1 MEQTTYRKHW
11 ELNLK
16 QNCLNEIMLNMWQLF
31 NLVWQYNYAS
41 VRSVY
46 LQIANVYVHKRSFIK
61 YHSETAVRLSKNVN
75 NVVTRFHCSH
85 VNTVPGLTRSW
96 CTCQWQV
103 TNFTVTISEEN
114 HQEQLLNTYNV
125 PDTIL
130 NIFHELIYVNLITI
144 LWHGCHY
151 NAHFT
156 DDITDAYNH
165 AARKGQNQGSNPGSP
180 ALAPGPAITH
190 TLKEKNSRTGKSSNL
205 KQASTISPGDSFLTV
220 FSASALVSN
229 VQFFIA

>member
-1 MEQTTYRKHW
+1 MCACVHVCVCVNREKERQERERDRNISCDIGKSWWKIEDIQSEKKYIYIYKIIDHMEQIIYWKHW

-41 VRSVY
+41 VGSVY
-46 LQIANVYVHKRSFIK
+46 LQIANVYVYKRSFIK

-85 VNTVPGLTRSW
+85 VNTVPRLTRSW
-96 CTCQWQV
+96 CTCQSQV
-103 TNFTVTISEEN
+103 TNFTVTVSEEN

-130 NIFHELIYVNLITI
+130 NIFHELIYVNLATI
-144 LWHGCHY
+144 LWHGCYY

-156 DDITDAYNH
+156 DDITDA
-165 AARKGQNQGSNPGSP
+165 
-180 ALAPGPAITH
+180 
-190 TLKEKNSRTGKSSNL
+190 
-205 KQASTISPGDSFLTV
+205 
-220 FSASALVSN
+220 
-229 VQFFIA
+229 